1 MSQSNLKSRIFVI
14 LEKIILQF
22 FLQIHCMTKTFQTF
36 FLQCNPTQMRVA
48 SESND
53 MSAFIR
59 MSKDSK
65 HNLFSLP
72 DKTKCFSQNLPKL
85 KIILSPS
92 IDLVSPCFFSIY
104 IGLNL
109 CNFSISKSVLFEVFS
124 NTAKNIFLL
133 NHLMVYVEEVM
144 FWLWIKRNKWR
155 VPWIEGKVII
165 VDEMLL
171 LYQSEVEFNI
181 IWNHNFVPNH
191 SFKFCIYA
199 VV

>member
-1 MSQSNLKSRIFVI
+1 MSQSHLKSRIYVI

-92 IDLVSPCFFSIY
+92 IDLVSPVHFLSTLVLIYVIFQSAKVFFLKYLLILLKTYFFSITWW
-104 IGLNL
+104 
-109 CNFSISKSVLFEVFS
+109 S
-124 NTAKNIFLL
+124 T
-133 NHLMVYVEEVM
+133 
-144 FWLWIKRNKWR
+144 
-155 VPWIEGKVII
+155 
-165 VDEMLL
+165 
-171 LYQSEVEFNI
+171 
-181 IWNHNFVPNH
+181 
-191 SFKFCIYA
+191 
-199 VV
+199 